1 MEKHRFV
8 RWSAPAVLLAA
19 FILVPFALYEH
30 EAEQAVAGYI
40 AAQRGAQRSP
50 AAALV
55 LAALL
60 CADVL
65 LPIPSSLVAAASGFL
80 LGWPRGALVNWL
92 GLNAG
97 AVLGYWIGSTAGRA
111 ALRSFVGERGLARAA
126 GAHRRWGDWSLIVS
140 RAVPVLAE
148 AAVVFAGAARMPRAR
163 RPAGRPV
170 QCRGRAGLCVRG
182 RVGARDASVSAGFHR
197 RHCAARTGDAAQPR
211 EKGRLRRPRGR
222 LVCGKFWD

>member
-1 MEKHRFV
+1 MRLRIVDLGRLAASHRFV
-8 RWSAPAVLLAA
+8 RRSAPAVLLAA

-97 AVLGYWIGSTAGRA
+97 AVLGYAIGSTAGRA
-111 ALRSFVGERGLARAA
+111 ALRRFVGERGLARAA

-163 RPAGRPV
+163 FALLV
-170 QCRGRAGLCVRG
+170 GLSNAAVALVYAS
-182 RVGARDASVSAGFHR
+182 VGALALETQAFLPAFVGAVALPGLAMLLS
-197 RHCAARTGDAAQPR
+197 R
-211 EKGRLRRPRGR
+211 EKKGA
-222 LVCGKFWD
+222 